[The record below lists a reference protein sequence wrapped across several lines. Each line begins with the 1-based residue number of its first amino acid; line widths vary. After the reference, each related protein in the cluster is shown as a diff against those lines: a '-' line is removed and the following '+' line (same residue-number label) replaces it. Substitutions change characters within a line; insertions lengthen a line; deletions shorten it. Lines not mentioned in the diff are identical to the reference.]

1 MQAHYK
7 HRRNKRTST
16 EKSQTEP
23 LEECLGLLLSATVT
37 GVLWHLDFYWMI
49 ALLTEARIY
58 QYG

>member
-16 EKSQTEP
+16 EKRQTES

-37 GVLWHLDFYWMI
+37 GVLWHLEFYWTI

-58 QYG
+58 QYR